1 MESLYYADP
10 PGTGV
15 VLVTT
20 LPTTDVP
27 VTVGP
32 EPDAVTIAYPF
43 APPDPPLAPPELLP
57 LEPAVELLST
67 TPPAPPLPASFPPAP
82 PAPDDSFV

>member
-1 MESLYYADP
+1 M
-10 PGTGV
+10 
-15 VLVTT
+15 LVTT

-27 VTVGP
+27 ETVGP

-43 APPDPPLAPPELLP
+43 APPDPPEAPAESLP

-67 TPPAPPLPASFPPAP
+67 TAPAPPEPAEVPPAPPEPDVSLSGAPEPSLPFV
-82 PAPDDSFV
+82 PD